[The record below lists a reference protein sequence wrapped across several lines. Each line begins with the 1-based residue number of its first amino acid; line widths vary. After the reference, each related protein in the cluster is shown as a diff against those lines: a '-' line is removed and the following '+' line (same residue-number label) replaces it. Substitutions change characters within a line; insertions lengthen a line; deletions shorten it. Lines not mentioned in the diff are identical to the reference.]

1 MFIVKLTAKLVH
13 ICKNKKRSNPICDRS
28 DEKTKSDYR
37 FLGKSETI
45 LAVLRLNELVTLCLH
60 QAKVDVYHLAAA
72 CKAHPLATALHK
84 LSPKL

>member
-1 MFIVKLTAKLVH
+1 MSIFAS
-13 ICKNKKRSNPICDRS
+13 KNKNTPFRNYSNPICDRS
-28 DEKTKSDYR
+28 DEKTKSDYC

>member
-1 MFIVKLTAKLVH
+1 VH
-13 ICKNKKRSNPICDRS
+13 RRIEHFFKNHFNPICDRS
-28 DEKTKSDYR
+28 DEKTKSDYC
-37 FLGKSETI
+37 FFGKSETI

-60 QAKVDVYHLAAA
+60 QAKGDVYHLAAA